1 MILSVVSGKGGV
13 GKTFTSLNLAAI
25 LAEAGERVLVID
37 TNFTYPTVATHF
49 GVTPDTHTIDE
60 ALAKG
65 TYNPMDL
72 IWIHP
77 AGFHFVTPSFNM
89 VALDDQALHTIF
101 ELLRPLYANYDV
113 VILDGPAGVGRDVY
127 YTVMNSDAA
136 LIIANPNYPSLFNA
150 LKTHYFAKQLGKMVP
165 GAVLNMYRKGAI
177 SPEEASQILELPILA
192 VVPEDPTVREA
203 LQKGELLVKYRP
215 SSPAARA
222 LYDLAEALTGRKLRA
237 KKKSGGIAEILDSIK
252 RWLFS

>member
-25 LAEAGERVLVID
+25 LSDIGNKVLVVD
-37 TNFTYPTVATHF
+37 TNFTSPTIATHF
-49 GVTPDTHTIDE
+49 GVTPDSHTIDE

-72 IWIHP
+72 IWVHP

-89 VALDDQALHTIF
+89 VALDDQALNTIF
-101 ELLRPLYANYDV
+101 ELLRPLFSNYDV

-127 YTVMNSDAA
+127 YTIMNSDAA

-150 LKTHYFAKQLGKMVP
+150 LKTHYFAKSLGKMIP
-165 GAVLNMYRKGAI
+165 GAVLNMYRKN
-177 SPEEASQILELPILA
+177 SMRPEEASQILELPLLA
-192 VVPEDPTVREA
+192 VIPEDPTVRDA
-203 LQKGELLVKYRP
+203 LQHGQLLVKYKP
-215 SSPAARA
+215 DAPAAKG
-222 LYDLAEALTGRKLRA
+222 LYDLAEALTGKKIRRKSR
-237 KKKSGGIAEILDSIK
+237 SGGSIWDK
-252 RWLFS
+252 IKEFLFS

>member
-13 GKTFTSLNLAAI
+13 GKTFTSLNLAAV
-25 LAEAGERVLVID
+25 LAEAGDRVLVVD
-37 TNFTYPTVATHF
+37 ANFTSPTVATHF

-72 IWIHP
+72 VWIHP

-101 ELLRPLYANYDV
+101 EMLRPLYANYDV

-127 YTVMNSDAA
+127 YTVMNSDAV
-136 LIIANPNYPSLFNA
+136 LVVANPNYPSLFNA
-150 LKTHYFAKQLGKMVP
+150 LKTHHFAKQLGKMVP
-165 GAVLNMYRKGAI
+165 GAVLNMYRKGCV
-177 SPEEASQILELPILA
+177 PVDEASQILELPILS
-192 VVPEDPTVREA
+192 VIPEDRSVREA

-215 SSPAARA
+215 SSPAAKA
-222 LYDLAEALTGRKLRA
+222 IYDLAEALTGKSFRR
-237 KKKSGGIAEILDSIK
+237 KKSGGLADVLETIK

>member
-25 LAEAGERVLVID
+25 LSEMGQRVLVVD
-37 TNFTYPTVATHF
+37 TNFTSPTIATHF
-49 GVTPDTHTIDE
+49 GVTPDTHTIDQ
-60 ALAKG
+60 ALQKG

-101 ELLRPLYANYDV
+101 EILRPLYANYDT

-127 YTVMNSDAA
+127 YTIMNSDAA

-165 GAVLNMYRKGAI
+165 GAVLNMYRKGLV
-177 SPEEASQILELPILA
+177 SPEEASQILELPLLTVI
-192 VVPEDPTVREA
+192 PEDPAVKEA
-203 LQKGELLVKYRP
+203 LVKHQLIVQYKPNSP
-215 SSPAARA
+215 SAKA
-222 LYDLAEALTGRKLRA
+222 LYALAEALTGKKISRKR
-237 KKKSGGIAEILDSIK
+237 KGGGLGEIFEQIK
-252 RWLFS
+252 RWLLS

>member
-25 LAEAGERVLVID
+25 LAEAGQRVLVVD
-37 TNFTYPTVATHF
+37 TNFTSPTVATHF

-60 ALAKG
+60 ALARG

-177 SPEEASQILELPILA
+177 KPDEASQILELPILT
-192 VVPEDPTVREA
+192 VVPEDPNVRDA
-203 LQKGELLVKYRP
+203 LQKGQLLVQYKP
-215 SSPAARA
+215 SSPAAQA
-222 LYDLAEALTGRKLRA
+222 LYDLAEALTGKKLR
-237 KKKSGGIAEILDSIK
+237 KKKSGGLGDFLESIK
-252 RWLFS
+252 RWLLS